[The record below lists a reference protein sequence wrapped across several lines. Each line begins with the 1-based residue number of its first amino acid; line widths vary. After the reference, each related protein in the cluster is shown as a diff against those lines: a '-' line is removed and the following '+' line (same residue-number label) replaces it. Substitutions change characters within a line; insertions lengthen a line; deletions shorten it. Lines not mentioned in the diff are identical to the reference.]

1 MTGELI
7 NEISVLWS
15 WLSPAWLLIGACL
28 AAYLVAFWGGLET
41 RSWWFAGSLAGLFVA
56 YVSPVYAL
64 ADGVM
69 FTAHMIQHLVL
80 LLIVPLCFLL
90 SLPRARMAEWLAR
103 PKVEPLGRLLS
114 FAPVGWALGLSVMW
128 VWHVP
133 TLCTASLQSSWLGVF
148 QDVTFVVAGLA
159 FWWPV
164 FSPVKAQRLAPASAA
179 LYLFTACVGCTLLG
193 IYLTFTPISVCPVF
207 ARPAAGTGLLEAVRA
222 GGFSAGMDQR
232 LGGLLMW
239 VPPCVL
245 YAGAIVAVCRRWY
258 AGDEEA
264 AATGESLEAS
274 ESVK

>member
-1 MTGELI
+1 MGGVW
-7 NEISVLWS
+7 NEIVGLWS
-15 WLSPAWLLIGACL
+15 WASPIWLVI
-28 AAYLVAFWGGLET
+28 AAVLVGYWAFFGGRMER
-41 RSWWFAGSLAGLFVA
+41 RSWWLAGSLAGLVVA
-56 YVSPVYAL
+56 YVSPVAEL

-80 LLIVPLCFLL
+80 LLLVPLCFLL
-90 SLPRARMAEWLAR
+90 SLPRERMEEWLAR
-103 PKVEPLGRLLS
+103 PRVEPWGRLLS
-114 FAPVGWALGLSVMW
+114 FSPVGWALGLSVMW

-133 TLCTASLQSSWLGVF
+133 TLCSASLQSSWLGVF
-148 QDVTFVVAGLA
+148 QDVTFVVAGLF

-207 ARPAAGTGLLEAVRA
+207 ARPAAGTGLLEAVRL
-222 GGFSAGMDQR
+222 GGFSARMDQR

-258 AGDEEA
+258 AGEEDEVV
-264 AATGESLEAS
+264 ESENFRAG